1 MDGGGG
7 VVSDV
12 AKIGLLLSGNGFLS
26 YRRSGLF
33 VLQWEKLTTTTCTLQ
48 RKQRGLKVI
57 CIEKKSRVAEPEPPR
72 AVIIL
77 LEPLRRGP
85 LRLRLHMVATTYNEL

>member
-33 VLQWEKLTTTTCTLQ
+33 VLQWEKLTTTTTCMYST
-48 RKQRGLKVI
+48 
-57 CIEKKSRVAEPEPPR
+57 KK
-72 AVIIL
+72 IK
-77 LEPLRRGP
+77 GP
-85 LRLRLHMVATTYNEL
+85 QGYLY